1 MFAVIFQRYQNST
14 FGSNFLVF
22 TVSAREIN
30 CYKFDYPKFAHLQRI
45 QIHIWR
51 GKYGNL
57 HNVCFTV
64 ESTVVMTFDLF
75 FFLGKFKIS
84 AVTMTKDGPIEM
96 IFVFCL

>member
-51 GKYGNL
+51 GQ
-57 HNVCFTV
+57 
-64 ESTVVMTFDLF
+64 
-75 FFLGKFKIS
+75 IW
-84 AVTMTKDGPIEM
+84 
-96 IFVFCL
+96 